1 MPFAKGGCMA
11 VPMPIAI
18 PALNTYQ
25 VADGQYILDGLAG
38 EAVDDQALQ
47 GQAATV
53 LNLISQIQATQV
65 AAQMS
70 RAFGMDTA
78 ARPDYGSGVG
88 GGGDFANSYPFCN
101 INTNLLWLQ
110 ITNASRGTA
119 CANLYNA
126 TGQVYAIWSTTDL
139 TLPFSLWQVEAEV
152 WPTDTNCMPFTVLT
166 QGRNDLFLRAEDWTG
181 VDINGLPAWWIWEYF
196 GNLSE
201 TAANLDVNGDT
212 LLYDYQNGLN
222 PNIAR
227 GADTGALQFTNGLRI
242 SVFEPKPASSIP

>member
-1 MPFAKGGCMA
+1 
-11 VPMPIAI
+11 
-18 PALNTYQ
+18 
-25 VADGQYILDGLAG
+25 
-38 EAVDDQALQ
+38 
-47 GQAATV
+47 
-53 LNLISQIQATQV
+53 
-65 AAQMS
+65 
-70 RAFGMDTA
+70 
-78 ARPDYGSGVG
+78 
-88 GGGDFANSYPFCN
+88 
-101 INTNLLWLQ
+101 
-110 ITNASRGTA
+110 
-119 CANLYNA
+119 
-126 TGQVYAIWSTTDL
+126 VYAIWSTTDL